1 VRPADEF
8 LNVRYESSG
17 KMPVKLLRSKL
28 GGKKKEK
35 VYFVVLYVPLVWY
48 HRMKKRKKLKIGL

>member
-1 VRPADEF
+1 MRPADEF

-35 VYFVVLYVPLVWY
+35 VYFVVLSVPLVWY
-48 HRMKKRKKLKIGL
+48 ITV